1 MSLRRPVF
9 KFKIGSTDFQAKID
23 NSKISMRK
31 LCVFQMDT
39 FGHFRYLSKT
49 LNRAVGMVSMVA
61 MTFLGLLLVTFLI
74 GRVVPVDPVL
84 AVVGDKATAEVH
96 ERVRLDLGLHL
107 PLWQQ
112 FTIYVKAVLAGDFGV
127 SVLTARPVLEDIARI
142 FPATVE
148 LALIATLI
156 GVFSGVPLGIFSAGK
171 PGSLVDHLARISG
184 LFGYSLPIFWLGLM
198 GLMAFYARLN
208 LLPGPGRVD
217 IFYEN
222 MVDPKSG
229 FLLIDSILAGEWGIF
244 RNALSHIILPAS
256 LLGFYSMAYL
266 SRMTRSFMIE
276 QLRQEYI
283 LTARVK
289 GIAEWRIV
297 WGHALENCRI
307 PLITVIALSFGSLL
321 EGSVLTETVFSW
333 PGLGL
338 YLTNSLLNADM
349 NAVLGSTLVVG
360 SIFLGI
366 NLFSDFLYKFLDPRA
381 R

>member
-1 MSLRRPVF
+1 MANF
-9 KFKIGSTDFQAKID
+9 IHHGQF
-23 NSKISMRK
+23 SKI
-31 LCVFQMDT
+31 
-39 FGHFRYLSKT
+39 
-49 LNRAVGMVSMVA
+49 LNHAVGMVAMVG

-74 GRVVPVDPVL
+74 GRVVPIDPVL
-84 AVVGDKATAEVH
+84 AVVGDKASVDVYEK
-96 ERVRLDLGLHL
+96 VRLGLGLHL

-112 FTIYVKAVLAGDFGV
+112 FFVYIKSVLAGDFGV
-127 SVLTARPVLEDIARI
+127 SVLTSRPVLEDIARV
-142 FPATVE
+142 FPATME
-148 LALIATLI
+148 LAVIATLI
-156 GVFSGVPLGIFSAGK
+156 GVLSGVPLGIFSAVK
-171 PGSLVDHLARISG
+171 QGSLLDHLARITG
-184 LFGYSLPIFWLGLM
+184 LLGYSLPIFWLGLM
-198 GLMAFYARLN
+198 GLMVFYAHLN

-217 IFYEN
+217 VFYEN
-222 MVDPKSG
+222 MVNPVTG
-229 FLLIDSILAGEWGIF
+229 FLLIDCILAGEWDIC

-256 LLGFYSMAYL
+256 LLGYYSMAYL

-289 GIAEWRIV
+289 GIAEWRVI
-297 WGHALENCRI
+297 WGHALGNCRI

-349 NAVLGSTLVVG
+349 NAVLGSTLIVG

>member
-1 MSLRRPVF
+1 MENPVHR
-9 KFKIGSTDFQAKID
+9 Q
-23 NSKISMRK
+23 
-31 LCVFQMDT
+31 
-39 FGHFRYLSKT
+39 LSKT
-49 LNRAVGMVSMVA
+49 LNQAVGIVAMVG

-74 GRVVPVDPVL
+74 GRIVPIDPVL
-84 AVVGDKATAEVH
+84 AVVGDKASAEVY
-96 ERVRLDLGLHL
+96 ERVRLQLGLHL

-112 FTIYVKAVLAGDFGV
+112 FFIYIKAVLTGDFGV
-127 SVLTARPVLEDIARI
+127 SVLTSRPVFEDIARV

-148 LALIATLI
+148 LAVIATLI
-156 GVFSGVPLGIFSAGK
+156 GVLSGIPLGIFSAANR
-171 PGSLVDHLARISG
+171 GSPLDHLTRITG

-198 GLMAFYARLN
+198 GLMVFYAHLN

-217 IFYEN
+217 VFYEN
-222 MVDPKSG
+222 MVDPVTG
-229 FLLIDSILAGEWGIF
+229 FLLFDSILAGEWGIF

-256 LLGFYSMAYL
+256 LLGYYSMAYL

-289 GIAEWRIV
+289 GIAEWRVI
-297 WGHALENCRI
+297 WGHALGNCRI

-366 NLFSDFLYKFLDPRA
+366 NLFSDFLYEFLDPRA